1 MVKVGQRV
9 EVKQSGDFAP
19 VWYGRTGL
27 VTEDR
32 RPDGFTV
39 NIDPVTFDDP
49 SDCEVKF
56 YTDELIVLGGKH
68 AGQPHPENFTDIPPN
83 YNWALF
89 EAGDRGHGKHAAQG
103 DKEAEMAAY
112 ESEQHYL

>member
-1 MVKVGQRV
+1 MVQVGQRV
-9 EVKQSGDFAP
+9 QVKQSAECHEA
-19 VWYGRTGL
+19 WKGRTGS
-27 VTEDR
+27 VIRKNYVDEDDYAVNF
-32 RPDGFTV
+32 PDDGHQYCGDV
-39 NIDPVTFDDP
+39 Q
-49 SDCEVKF
+49 F
-56 YTDELIVLGGKH
+56 YGHELIVLGGKH
-68 AGQPHPENFTDIPPN
+68 AGQPHPENFTDVPPN